1 MCRCVVFCEDIL
13 VRWGCIDCVSIF
25 PFLQRVQDT
34 ICINPGQLCKGESGG
49 TYASLTIFPLSK
61 DKVVSSV
68 GEEISLFV
76 PDRTMV
82 EIKRI

>member
-1 MCRCVVFCEDIL
+1 M
-13 VRWGCIDCVSIF
+13 
-25 PFLQRVQDT
+25 QDT

-49 TYASLTIFPLSK
+49 TYASVTIFPLAK
-61 DKVVSSV
+61 DKIASV
-68 GEEISLFV
+68 QGDETPLFV

>member
-1 MCRCVVFCEDIL
+1 
-13 VRWGCIDCVSIF
+13 
-25 PFLQRVQDT
+25 VQDT

-49 TYASLTIFPLSK
+49 TFASLTIFPLAK
-61 DKVVSSV
+61 DKLSNTA
-68 GEEISLFV
+68 GDEIPHFV